1 MLTLAYFT
9 VNARMINIIHIRRV
23 ERFEFTLLS
32 LLCQTFFGGG
42 GGNGRGRIVSNV
54 KKKSQWTN
62 TLLELLLAALNYN
75 TTFCF

>member
-42 GGNGRGRIVSNV
+42 GGMEGAEFF
-54 KKKSQWTN
+54 
-62 TLLELLLAALNYN
+62 LM
-75 TTFCF
+75 

>member
-9 VNARMINIIHIRRV
+9 VNARVINIHIRRV
-23 ERFEFTLLS
+23 VRFEFTLLS
-32 LLCQTFFGGG
+32 LLCQTFFGEGG
-42 GGNGRGRIVSNV
+42 GGNGRGRIFSNV